1 MKDFLKRIANG
12 GLLKY
17 IGIGYIST
25 VLSMLINLLLIR
37 YLNPMLLGKVTLG
50 KSVFQSFEF
59 SHIGIRYG
67 LDRLLPHCTDEEER
81 NLIFSI
87 GYFFSFVFSL
97 FFVLFWIFYYPS
109 DVLFYACFYVSG
121 LIYTLVT
128 VYRIYYRSL
137 EQKKDFVNLSFFIIV
152 CPLLIQLFG
161 LVLAGINGFIIAHLV
176 SYVFSFGI
184 CYYFWRIRIS
194 LFKKDVYIVL
204 KKLLSSGFILFL
216 STMVNFFATT
226 GDRFMIA
233 EYWGL
238 ETLGIYSVV
247 MFFFSAYTILSLNYT
262 ELIMSK
268 IILNPTSAFVIK
280 HILFVV
286 MISLIL
292 ILISLPFIPFF
303 VNLFMPQYNNYIFCM
318 ELILCSVIPFAVLPI
333 LNYSLHA
340 LDRRNIL
347 LGINIICTSL
357 YFIALKFILSNSN
370 TIESLIYL
378 KIVFNTFIAILT
390 FSSFMYFKRESL

>member
-1 MKDFLKRIANG
+1 MKDFLKRIVDG
-12 GLLKY
+12 GVLKY

-25 VLSMLINLLLIR
+25 VLSMLLNLLLIR
-37 YLNPMLLGKVTLG
+37 YLSPMLLGKVTLG

-81 NLIFSI
+81 NLIFSA

-97 FFVLFWIFYYPS
+97 FFILFWILYYPH
-109 DVLFYACFYVSG
+109 DILFYSCFYISG
-121 LIYTLVT
+121 LIYTIVT

-137 EQKKDFVNLSFFIIV
+137 EQKKDFINLSFFIII

-161 LVLAGINGFIIAHLV
+161 LVLAGINGFIISHLV
-176 SYVFSFGI
+176 SYIVSFGI
-184 CYYFWRIRIS
+184 CYYFWRIRIC
-194 LFKKDVYIVL
+194 LFKKDIYIIF
-204 KKLLSSGFILFL
+204 KKLFSTGFLLFL

-238 ETLGIYSVV
+238 ETLGVYSVI
-247 MFFFSAYTILSLNYT
+247 MFFFSAYTILSLSYT

-268 IILNPTSAFVIK
+268 IILNPNSTFIIK
-280 HILFVV
+280 HVVFVV
-286 MISLIL
+286 AISVVL
-292 ILISLPFIPFF
+292 ILISFPFIPFF
-303 VNLFMPQYNNYIFCM
+303 VNLFMPQYNDHVFCM
-318 ELILCSVIPFAVLPI
+318 ELILYSVIPFAALPI

-340 LDRRNIL
+340 LDKRKVL
-347 LGINIICTSL
+347 LGINIVCTSL
-357 YFIALKFILSNSN
+357 YFIVLNFILSNSN
-370 TIESLIYL
+370 DIESLIYL
-378 KIVFNTFIAILT
+378 KIAFNVLITILT
-390 FSSFMYFKRESL
+390 FSFFMYFKKESL